1 MTSPLQPPSPP
12 PPVQAPVKKGLIAEF
27 REFINKG
34 NVIDLAVAVV
44 LGAAFTNVVNSVVNG
59 VLNPLLAAVVG
70 KASFEDFGFDIGD
83 SRISIGTVIDAAITF
98 ALTALVLFFI
108 VKAYNRMREK
118 AEETPAGPTD
128 IQILTEI
135 RDELRRRPA

>member
-1 MTSPLQPPSPP
+1 MTRGSRCHSRSEIGRSTRPKSGGCAAMTSPLQPPSPP

-44 LGAAFTNVVNSVVNG
+44 LGAAFTNVVNSVVNA

-83 SRISIGTVIDAAITF
+83 SRISIGTVIDAA
-98 ALTALVLFFI
+98 
-108 VKAYNRMREK
+108 
-118 AEETPAGPTD
+118 
-128 IQILTEI
+128 
-135 RDELRRRPA
+135 